1 MITFF
6 NTIVYMSTV
15 SIFTIFII
23 LLARFTV
30 CKKLSAK
37 VKYLLWGIA
46 LFRLVIPITFTSEV
60 SMLNIYPV
68 LSATNQSHTET
79 TLLVKPA
86 EDFINRV
93 IYSSDVR
100 KINEGWIPIIWLI
113 ISSALLLIVIMAYFS
128 MREKLKEAILIN
140 NDYIGK
146 FPEDIFS
153 NKKIQLYSIN
163 SLKTPIVFGVFKP
176 KIIIPEYLIENEEPE
191 ILSHVIRHE
200 MVHVQRKDY
209 LVKIIGIV
217 VVCIQWFNPI
227 VWVAFILAQRD
238 MECSCDEI
246 VLQRASGDIRK
257 EYARALIRFVTIKV
271 KREAYH
277 GIAFGKSC
285 IRNRIKGILNYKR
298 PSRKK
303 KIFSYLFLF
312 VAFLAVATNANNGA
326 EIINLE
332 QLKQERKET
341 WTELSQIS
349 EYVIEAA
356 IISQDRNFMM
366 HNGADL
372 YVVIRAG
379 INNLCS
385 HRYIQGGATITQ
397 QLVKNIN
404 TSDSTNGFLRKR
416 SELNTTINMERA
428 YSKDMIMEAFLNCV
442 YFGNNQVGIKAAARY
457 YFDKTPSDLTK
468 EEAAKLMAIIDQP
481 NKYDPITQQANNFQ
495 KAEAILIGMGKS

>member
-6 NTIVYMSTV
+6 NTMVYMSTV
-15 SIFTIFII
+15 SIFTILII
-23 LLARFTV
+23 LLARYTV

-37 VKYLLWGIA
+37 VKYLLWGIV
-46 LFRLVIPITFTSEV
+46 LFRLVIPFSFTSEV
-60 SMLNIYPV
+60 SMLNIFPV

-93 IYSSDVR
+93 IYSSGER
-100 KINEGWIPIIWLI
+100 KVNGIWIPIIWLI
-113 ISSALLLIVIMAYFS
+113 ISSALLLITIMAYSS
-128 MREKLKEAILIN
+128 MRRKLKEAVLIN
-140 NDYIGK
+140 NDYIEKLSEG
-146 FPEDIFS
+146 FFR
-153 NKKIQLYSIN
+153 NKPIQLYSIN
-163 SLKTPIVFGVFKP
+163 SLKTPIVYGVFKP
-176 KIIIPEYLIENEEPE
+176 KIVIPNYLIENEELE
-191 ILSHVIRHE
+191 ILSHVLRHE
-200 MVHVQRKDY
+200 MVHIQRKDY
-209 LVKIIGIV
+209 LIKIIGIV
-217 VVCIQWFNPI
+217 VVCIQWFNPM
-227 VWVAFILAQRD
+227 VWIAFILAQRD
-238 MECSCDEI
+238 TECSCDEI
-246 VLQRASGDIRK
+246 VLQRAAGDIRK
-257 EYARALIRFVTIKV
+257 EYARALIRFATTKV
-271 KREAYH
+271 KGEALH
-277 GIAFGKSC
+277 GIAFGKSY
-285 IRNRIKGILNYKR
+285 IRNRINGILNYKR
-298 PSRKK
+298 PTRKK
-303 KIFSYLFLF
+303 KIYSCLFLF
-312 VAFLAVATNANNGA
+312 AVFLVVATNANNGT

-356 IISQDRNFMM
+356 IVSQDRNFMM

-379 INNLCS
+379 ISNLCS

-404 TSDSTNGFLRKR
+404 TSGSTNGFLRKR
-416 SELNTTINMERA
+416 NELNTTINMERA

-457 YFDKTPSDLTK
+457 YFDKTPSDLTR
-468 EEAAKLMAIIDQP
+468 EEAAILMAIIDQP
-481 NKYDPITQQANNFQ
+481 NKYDPITQQENNSQ